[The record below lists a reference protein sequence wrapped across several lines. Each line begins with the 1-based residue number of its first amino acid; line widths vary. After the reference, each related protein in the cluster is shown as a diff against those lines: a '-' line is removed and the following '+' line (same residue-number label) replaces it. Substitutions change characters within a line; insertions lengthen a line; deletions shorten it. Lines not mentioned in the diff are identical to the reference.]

1 MMMMTM
7 MIMMYTVHRTVSV
20 KLSEEKEEV
29 CVELRTSALNKTLH
43 ALCCALARPTDIG
56 RQLSWYMAPA
66 SIDRHL
72 PAAASE
78 LEQISCTSLLLS
90 MWT

>member
-1 MMMMTM
+1 MMMTTM
-7 MIMMYTVHRTVSV
+7 MIMMHTVHRTVSV
-20 KLSEEKEEV
+20 ALSEEKEV

-43 ALCCALARPTDIG
+43 AHCCAVARPTDIG
-56 RQLSWYMAPA
+56 RQLSWYMALA

-72 PAAASE
+72 PPAASE
-78 LEQISCTSLLLS
+78 LEQISCTSLLVS